1 MSEVTELKVKRSYKP
16 RTRLTVSPL
25 GLESIKPVKK
35 KSTSGI
41 YSNADGEKKAE
52 ARKFIIDAVKLN
64 PFNQQRILS
73 LPADNYTLETLLFK
87 HIDKNI
93 KFDVCERDTKT
104 YNRLLEKLKYLPKSK
119 KPTTIYRGDIGDVIN
134 EAKENK
140 YTHIVLDYC
149 GQVGTFANEIR
160 TAVNNNIVQVNGT
173 ISMTFCKRASGK
185 LNLQF
190 MKKMLRLN
198 GKIKGLTQIN
208 NCETDIEKAI
218 YKFLSI
224 ICKENYAI
232 EKQFAYKDKDK
243 SSMVLFIIRRLS

>member
-1 MSEVTELKVKRSYKP
+1 MFFKIPTHFNFVFIQKSSY
-16 RTRLTVSPL
+16 
-25 GLESIKPVKK
+25 
-35 KSTSGI
+35 
-41 YSNADGEKKAE
+41 Y
-52 ARKFIIDAVKLN
+52 
-64 PFNQQRILS
+64 
-73 LPADNYTLETLLFK
+73 YH
-87 HIDKNI
+87 HINKQCTHI
-93 KFDVCERDTKT
+93 TFDQ
-104 YNRLLEKLKYLPKSK
+104 
-119 KPTTIYRGDIGDVIN
+119 
-134 EAKENK
+134 KENK

-185 LNLQF
+185 FNLQF

-243 SSMVLFIIRRLS
+243 SSMILFIIRRLS